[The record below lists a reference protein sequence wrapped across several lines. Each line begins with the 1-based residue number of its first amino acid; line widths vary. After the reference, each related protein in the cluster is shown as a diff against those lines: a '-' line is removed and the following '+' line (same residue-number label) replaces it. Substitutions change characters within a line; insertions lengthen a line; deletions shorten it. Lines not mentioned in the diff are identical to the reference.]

1 MAKWVFGFLWDRRAC
16 AGVNGAR
23 SSERPFLAGLAQG
36 SVLASTLFVLWSADL
51 IEELRRV
58 HWTSAFAYADDTAT
72 QSAGSSIDLAKRRA
86 RLAADTPARC
96 ARRCKLRITGQK
108 AQALVLSQ
116 GR

>member
-1 MAKWVFGFLWDRRAC
+1 MLV
-16 AGVNGAR
+16 
-23 SSERPFLAGLAQG
+23 P
-36 SVLASTLFVLWSADL
+36 TLFVLWSADL

-116 GR
+116 WSLYAKDFNIRVDGAVVEGDP